1 MHERIERD
9 EQAEIAGNVSLLDD
23 LRTQIAKLTN
33 KQQIL
38 LDSYLDQDIDR
49 QTFLTKKSEILS
61 QKKTL
66 EESLVNLQVNQN
78 AWIEPMKK
86 WLETAKSI
94 CYLLK
99 SDDFDGQK
107 VVLTEIFGSNLF
119 LHNKIITQT
128 PTSASSKTTSRAGAE
143 SGFCLWQELK
153 NVNQKIARKG
163 DNLDFYSKVDAF

>member
-78 AWIEPMKK
+78 AWMEPMKK

-107 VVLTEIFGSNLF
+107 VVLAEIFGLNLF
-119 LHNKIITQT
+119 FT
-128 PTSASSKTTSRAGAE
+128 
-143 SGFCLWQELK
+143 
-153 NVNQKIARKG
+153 
-163 DNLDFYSKVDAF
+163 

>member
-1 MHERIERD
+1 MNERIEQD

-49 QTFLTKKSEILS
+49 QTFLTKKSKILS
-61 QKKTL
+61 QKKRL

-94 CYLLK
+94 CYLLE

-107 VVLTEIFGSNLF
+107 AVLLEIFGSNLF
-119 LHNKIITQT
+119 LHNKTITQT
-128 PTSASSKTTSRAGAE
+128 LTGVSSKTTFRKGAE
-143 SGFCLWQELK
+143 SGFLPMAGIKKCK
-153 NVNQKIARKG
+153 
-163 DNLDFYSKVDAF
+163 